1 MIEITSAGLLG
12 HKKTYNGDNMEKEW
26 EKRFAE
32 LFSRYDTRQTWMFT
46 NFLDLA
52 AQDALVRSL
61 PSLPRVPYTLYGGA
75 DGCERVMLRLGS
87 AEECGYEQRFPIS
100 CIQIK
105 PANIRFAEHLTHRD
119 VLGAL
124 MSLGFERELLGDIIV
139 REESSYLFCVERI
152 SQFVTDSLTQ
162 IRRTDVRCSVL
173 EQLPQGELFHLQRMV
188 VQLASVRID
197 ALIAHVFKLS
207 RTQAQAL
214 ITAGRVF
221 VNGRACLDHGY
232 TPKADEV
239 ISTRGYGRMRYIGVE
254 NMSKKGKAN
263 TAVALYI

>member
-1 MIEITSAGLLG
+1 
-12 HKKTYNGDNMEKEW
+12 MEKEW

-32 LFSRYDTRQTWMFT
+32 LFARYDARQTWMFT
-46 NFLDLA
+46 SFLDLA
-52 AQDALVRSL
+52 AQDALMRSL

-87 AEECGYEQRFPIS
+87 AEECGYEQPFPIA
-100 CIQIK
+100 CIQIR
-105 PANIRFAEHLTHRD
+105 PASLRFAEHLTHRD

-139 REESSYLFCVERI
+139 REESSYLFCIERI
-152 SQFVTDSLTQ
+152 AQFVTDSLTQ
-162 IRRTDVRCSVL
+162 IRHTDVRCSVL

-207 RTQAQAL
+207 RTQAQTL

-221 VNGRACLDHGY
+221 VNGRVCLDHGY

-239 ISTRGYGRMRYIGVE
+239 LSVRGHGRMRYIGVE
-254 NMSKKGKAN
+254 SMSKKGKSN

>member
-1 MIEITSAGLLG
+1 
-12 HKKTYNGDNMEKEW
+12 MEKEW

-32 LFSRYDTRQTWMFT
+32 LFARYDARQTWVFT

-52 AQDALVRSL
+52 AQDALMRSL

-75 DGCERVMLRLGS
+75 EGCERVMLRLGS
-87 AEECGYEQRFPIS
+87 AEECGYEQAFPIA
-100 CIQIK
+100 CIQIR
-105 PANIRFAEHLTHRD
+105 PASLRFAEHLTHRD

-124 MSLGFERELLGDIIV
+124 MNLGFERELLGDIV
-139 REESSYLFCVERI
+139 LREESAYLFCVERI
-152 SQFVTDSLTQ
+152 AQFITEGLTQ
-162 IRRTDVRCSVL
+162 VRRTDVRCTVL

-207 RTQAQAL
+207 RAQAQAL

-221 VNGRACLDHGY
+221 VNGRTCLDHGY

-239 ISTRGYGRMRYIGVE
+239 LSVRGHGRMRYIGVE
-254 NMSKKGKAN
+254 NLSKKGKSN
-263 TAVALYI
+263 TAVALYV

>member
-1 MIEITSAGLLG
+1 
-12 HKKTYNGDNMEKEW
+12 MEKEW
-26 EKRFAE
+26 EKRFTE
-32 LFSRYDTRQTWMFT
+32 LFARYDTRQTWVFT

-52 AQDALVRSL
+52 AQDALMRSL

-87 AEECGYEQRFPIS
+87 AEECGYEQAFPIV
-100 CIQIK
+100 CIQIR
-105 PANIRFAEHLTHRD
+105 PANLRFAEHLTHRD

-124 MSLGFERELLGDIIV
+124 MNLGFERDLLGDIVV

-152 SQFVTDSLTQ
+152 AKFITESLTQ
-162 IRRTDVRCSVL
+162 VRHTDVRCTVL
-173 EQLPQGELFHLQRMV
+173 AQLPQGELFHLQRVV
-188 VQLASVRID
+188 VQLTSVRID

-232 TPKADEV
+232 TPKVDEV
-239 ISTRGYGRMRYIGVE
+239 LSVRGYGRMRYIGVE
-254 NMSKKGKAN
+254 SMSKKGKSN
-263 TAVALYI
+263 TAVALYV

>member
-1 MIEITSAGLLG
+1 
-12 HKKTYNGDNMEKEW
+12 MEKEW

-32 LFSRYDTRQTWMFT
+32 LFARYDARQTWMFT
-46 NFLDLA
+46 SFLDLA
-52 AQDALVRSL
+52 AQDALMRSL

-87 AEECGYEQRFPIS
+87 AEECGYEQPFPIA
-100 CIQIK
+100 CIQIR
-105 PANIRFAEHLTHRD
+105 PASLRFAEHLTHRD

-139 REESSYLFCVERI
+139 REESSYLFCIERI
-152 SQFVTDSLTQ
+152 TQFVTDSLTQ
-162 IRRTDVRCSVL
+162 VRHTV
-173 EQLPQGELFHLQRMV
+173 QRMV

-207 RTQAQAL
+207 RTQAQTL

-221 VNGRACLDHGY
+221 VNGRVCLDHGY

-239 ISTRGYGRMRYIGVE
+239 LSVRGHGRMRYIGVE
-254 NMSKKGKAN
+254 SMSKKGKSN